1 MRRLTTLALVLIV
14 LAVLGYFSWLNR
26 QTGSVSVYG
35 TFTIQ
40 LQLWM
45 VMAVFFVA
53 GFLLAESR
61 NLSKYPTRFLQ
72 MLQQGWQ
79 GWRLHRRLN
88 ALEAFEE
95 ACLRCAP
102 DDARRAL
109 GRISGA
115 PLSQAVLRRWPPC
128 GRDGER
134 ARASTVA
141 VPCRTRQ
148 RRIQYQA

>member
-1 MRRLTTLALVLIV
+1 MRRLTTVALVLIV

-26 QTGSVSVYG
+26 QTVSVSVYG

-95 ACLRCAP
+95 ACLRCAGSLP
-102 DDARRAL
+102 GRSSDTGTVTNQGEIGETLQNHQIWAL
-109 GRISGA
+109 SSFICVCWRK
-115 PLSQAVLRRWPPC
+115 
-128 GRDGER
+128 
-134 ARASTVA
+134 
-141 VPCRTRQ
+141 
-148 RRIQYQA
+148 